1 MKLEGSEGIWMERE
15 EWFVSGWEASVSR
28 SRIRRTLSVFF
39 FFLYSFCAGMIA
51 QPISAGGTWHPPSR

>member
-28 SRIRRTLSVFF
+28 SRVRRTLSVFF
-39 FFLYSFCAGMIA
+39 FFSIA
-51 QPISAGGTWHPPSR
+51 SVLE